1 MNTYKINFSFWWT
14 NKESQKKQIYIL
26 FQIPMTLPG
35 SEMLCFNKMGW
46 TEDDSLIKNFHEK
59 NYPITPGP

>member
-26 FQIPMTLPG
+26 FQIPMMLPG
-35 SEMLCFNKMGW
+35 SEMLCFSKMGW
-46 TEDDSLIKNFHEK
+46 TEDDSLIKNFH
-59 NYPITPGP
+59 